1 MQSVRDA
8 CWKRAGIHC
17 IKERRLTR
25 LLYNSNNPLHLHT
38 PAPSASTYFSNMIFT
53 HAIALAISALPLLA
67 AATPLEARGSGSC
80 STGAL
85 QCCESTEKVCLGSAF
100 VVVSVQSIL
109 ITPCLQADS
118 AAGSNLLKSLGVVV
132 QDVNVLIGVTCSP
145 ITVVGVGS
153 GGSCSAQTV
162 CCDDNS
168 HVCPLLPVEG
178 ISFDIFLS
186 GWSCL
191 CRVHPR
197 HRLIVKLSLPSIRA

>member
-1 MQSVRDA
+1 
-8 CWKRAGIHC
+8 
-17 IKERRLTR
+17 
-25 LLYNSNNPLHLHT
+25 
-38 PAPSASTYFSNMIFT
+38 MIFT
-53 HAIALAISALPLLA
+53 HAIALAISVLPLLA

-85 QCCESTEKVCLGSAF
+85 QCCESTEK
-100 VVVSVQSIL
+100 
-109 ITPCLQADS
+109 ADS

-168 HVCPLLPVEG
+168 HGGLVSVGCIPV
-178 ISFDIFLS
+178 I
-186 GWSCL
+186 
-191 CRVHPR
+191 
-197 HRLIVKLSLPSIRA
+197 A